1 MTNKISNI
9 VEELKTL
16 TLLEAVELVKEIEK
30 VFEIDTSIM
39 VGGPVVSSAVNGLA
53 AAAAAPAEVAEEKT
67 SFDVVLTEVP
77 ADKKIAILKVVRS
90 VTGLG
95 LKESKEI
102 VDTIPKLV
110 KEGATKE
117 ESENIKKEVE
127 AAGGK
132 VTIK

>member
-1 MTNKISNI
+1 MTNKINNI
-9 VEELKTL
+9 VQELKTL

-30 VFEIDTSIM
+30 VFEIDTSIAI
-39 VGGPVVSSAVNGLA
+39 GGPIVSAVPSSSTTA
-53 AAAAAPAEVAEEKT
+53 STPAAEVVEEKT